1 MYTPKSAMYTPK
13 SAMYTGKVVIMRWF
27 DKVNA

>member
-13 SAMYTGKVVIMRWF
+13 SAMYTGRVVIMRWF
-27 DKVNA
+27 DKVNV